1 MIIWVMAD
9 SRELAGVKAASA
21 VPKTKLVILI
31 LRTTMKQLQEENAM
45 RLRKKLASIFLALAM
60 ALVTMLGTGIPALAA
75 DSTGNSLTVKN
86 TGSTAHTFE
95 LYQIFTGDLSDG
107 VLSNLQWG
115 SGVTSA
121 GQAAYGTASTEAGKL
136 TSEAEAKKFAD
147 GLVENS
153 YLTGATTSDEIAAGS
168 SYTFSN
174 LAAGYYLVVD
184 QAASQDG
191 QTNGAYTAYIF
202 QVVGNVTQNTKLD
215 VPTINKQVYDN
226 NDTNTAAVTD
236 PTKVAKGDWHETADH
251 DIGDSIPYKVTGTL
265 PSNYSDYTT
274 YTTYTITDTMSDGL
288 TPPDAST
295 VKVYLMHNGSETD
308 VTSDFDASVK
318 GQVLTVALKE
328 GGDLKKV
335 TTDPTDNIIVY
346 YNATLNK
353 NAVIGGSGNP
363 NTVNLQYSNNPNQG
377 GDGEKGKTPDVK
389 NVVFTYKLDVNKFKD
404 SKDVQTNEATFKLYK
419 EISDGTVQEVAI
431 AAGTNKTYTASGLD
445 DGKYILQETKAPA
458 GYNKMEGTVT
468 FNGTTYENATEFEI
482 MPTYEG
488 GTDPKV
494 TKLEADNVSGGM
506 VEFSADLS
514 AGAVSTDIIDQKGSS
529 LPSTGGMGTTI
540 FYIIGAVLVIGA
552 GVLLVTKKRM
562 EKK

>member
-1 MIIWVMAD
+1 
-9 SRELAGVKAASA
+9 
-21 VPKTKLVILI
+21 
-31 LRTTMKQLQEENAM
+31 
-45 RLRKKLASIFLALAM
+45 
-60 ALVTMLGTGIPALAA
+60 
-75 DSTGNSLTVKN
+75 
-86 TGSTAHTFE
+86 
-95 LYQIFTGDLSDG
+95 
-107 VLSNLQWG
+107 
-115 SGVTSA
+115 
-121 GQAAYGTASTEAGKL
+121 
-136 TSEAEAKKFAD
+136 
-147 GLVENS
+147 
-153 YLTGATTSDEIAAGS
+153 
-168 SYTFSN
+168 
-174 LAAGYYLVVD
+174 
-184 QAASQDG
+184 
-191 QTNGAYTAYIF
+191 
-202 QVVGNVTQNTKLD
+202 
-215 VPTINKQVYDN
+215 
-226 NDTNTAAVTD
+226 
-236 PTKVAKGDWHETADH
+236 
-251 DIGDSIPYKVTGTL
+251 
-265 PSNYSDYTT
+265 
-274 YTTYTITDTMSDGL
+274 MSDGL
-288 TPPDAST
+288 TPPDDAST

-404 SKDVQTNEATFKLYK
+404 SKDVQTDEATFKLYK
-419 EISDGTVQEVAI
+419 EMSDGTVQEVAI